1 MKIFGIT
8 GGVATGK
15 STVTQ
20 MLAEEG
26 ALTVSADDI
35 ARAQLAP
42 GTALTKAVLIA
53 FPLCRDAT
61 GQGIDRRALSHLIFA
76 DTQARTQLEALTHPA
91 IIAALKAQIEE
102 WQSYSTARACAVEI
116 PLLFEADLGRL
127 VDVVVVVACEETT
140 QIMRLQTRQV
150 IDEAEARRQI
160 AAQWPISAKIARA
173 DIVINTD
180 KGLEDTRRQVQALWD
195 TL

>member
-1 MKIFGIT
+1 MKILGIT

-42 GTALTKAVLIA
+42 GTELTQAVLAA

-91 IIAALKAQIEE
+91 IIAALELQITE
-102 WQSYSTARACAVEI
+102 WRNAGPGIAIAEI

>member
-15 STVTQ
+15 STVTG

-42 GTALTKAVLIA
+42 GTELTQAVLIA

-76 DTQARTQLEALTHPA
+76 DTQARTRLEALTHPA
-91 IIAALKAQIEE
+91 IIAALELQITE
-102 WQSYSTARACAVEI
+102 WRNAGPGIAIAEI

>member
-15 STVTQ
+15 STVTG

-42 GTALTKAVLIA
+42 GTELTQAVLIA

-91 IIAALKAQIEE
+91 IIAALELQITE
-102 WQSYSTARACAVEI
+102 WRNAGPGIAIAEI

>member
-1 MKIFGIT
+1 MKILGIT

-42 GTALTKAVLIA
+42 GTELTQAVLIA

-76 DTQARTQLEALTHPA
+76 DTQARTRLEALTHPA
-91 IIAALKAQIEE
+91 IIAALELQITE
-102 WQSYSTARACAVEI
+102 WRNAGPGIAIAEI

-160 AAQWPISAKIARA
+160 AAQWPISAKIAHA

>member
-1 MKIFGIT
+1 MKILGIT

-15 STVTQ
+15 STVTR

-42 GTALTKAVLIA
+42 GTELTQAVLAA

-91 IIAALKAQIEE
+91 IIAALELQITE
-102 WQSYSTARACAVEI
+102 WRNAGPGIAIAEI

>member
-42 GTALTKAVLIA
+42 GTELTQAVLIA

-91 IIAALKAQIEE
+91 IIAALELQITE
-102 WQSYSTARACAVEI
+102 WRNAGPGIAIAEI

>member
-15 STVTQ
+15 STVTG

-42 GTALTKAVLIA
+42 GTELTQTVLAA

-91 IIAALKAQIEE
+91 IIAALELQITE
-102 WQSYSTARACAVEI
+102 WRNAGPGIAIAEI

>member
-20 MLAEEG
+20 MLAEAG

-35 ARAQLAP
+35 AREQLAP
-42 GTALTKAVLIA
+42 GMGLTGAVLAA

-61 GQGIDRRALSHLIFA
+61 GQGIDRRALGHLIFA
-76 DTQARTQLEALTHPA
+76 DAQARARLEALTHPA
-91 IIAALKAQIEE
+91 IIAALELQITE
-102 WQSYSTARACAVEI
+102 WRNAGPGIAIAEI
-116 PLLFEADLGRL
+116 PLLFEADLERL
-127 VDVVVVVACEETT
+127 VDVVVVVACKETT
-140 QIMRLQTRQV
+140 QITRLQTRQV
-150 IDEAEARRQI
+150 VDEAEARRQI

>member
-15 STVTQ
+15 STVTR

-42 GTALTKAVLIA
+42 GTELTQAVLIA

-76 DTQARTQLEALTHPA
+76 DTQARTRLEALTHPA
-91 IIAALKAQIEE
+91 IIAALELQITE
-102 WQSYSTARACAVEI
+102 WRNAGPGIAIAEI

>member
-1 MKIFGIT
+1 MKILGIT

-42 GTALTKAVLIA
+42 GTELTQTVLAA

-91 IIAALKAQIEE
+91 IIAALELQITE
-102 WQSYSTARACAVEI
+102 WRNAGPGIAIAEI

>member
-15 STVTQ
+15 STVTG

-42 GTALTKAVLIA
+42 GTELTQAVLIA

-91 IIAALKAQIEE
+91 IIAALELQITE
-102 WQSYSTARACAVEI
+102 WRNAGPGIAIAEI

-180 KGLEDTRRQVQALWD
+180 KGLEDTRRQIQALWD

>member
-15 STVTQ
+15 STVTR

-42 GTALTKAVLIA
+42 GTELTQAVLAA

-61 GQGIDRRALSHLIFA
+61 GEGIDRRALSHLIFA
-76 DTQARTQLEALTHPA
+76 DAQARARLEALTHPA
-91 IIAALKAQIEE
+91 IIAALELQITE
-102 WQSYSTARACAVEI
+102 WHNAGPGIAIAEI
-116 PLLFEADLGRL
+116 PLLFEADLERL
-127 VDVVVVVACEETT
+127 VDAVVVVACGEAN
-140 QIMRLQTRQV
+140 QIARLQIRQG
-150 IDEAEARRQI
+150 IGAAEARRQI

-173 DIVINTD
+173 DVVIMTD
-180 KGLEDTRRQVQALWD
+180 GSLEDTRRQVQEFWD
-195 TL
+195 SL

>member
-42 GTALTKAVLIA
+42 GTELTQAVLAA

-91 IIAALKAQIEE
+91 IIAALELQITE
-102 WQSYSTARACAVEI
+102 WRNAGPGIAIAEI

>member
-15 STVTQ
+15 STVTR

-42 GTALTKAVLIA
+42 GTELTQTVLAA

-76 DTQARTQLEALTHPA
+76 DAQARTQLEALTHPA
-91 IIAALKAQIEE
+91 IIAALELQITE
-102 WQSYSTARACAVEI
+102 WRNAGPGIAIAEI

>member
-15 STVTQ
+15 STVTR

-42 GTALTKAVLIA
+42 GTELTQTVLAA

-76 DTQARTQLEALTHPA
+76 DTQARTRLEALTHPA
-91 IIAALKAQIEE
+91 IIAALELQITE
-102 WQSYSTARACAVEI
+102 WRNAGPGIAIAEI

>member
-1 MKIFGIT
+1 MKILGIT

-15 STVTQ
+15 STVTG

-42 GTALTKAVLIA
+42 GTELTQAVLIA

-91 IIAALKAQIEE
+91 IIAALELQITE
-102 WQSYSTARACAVEI
+102 WRNAGPGIAIAEI

>member
-15 STVTQ
+15 STVTR

-42 GTALTKAVLIA
+42 GTELTQAVLAA

-91 IIAALKAQIEE
+91 IIAALELQITE
-102 WQSYSTARACAVEI
+102 WRNAGPGIAIAEI

>member
-15 STVTQ
+15 STVTG

-42 GTALTKAVLIA
+42 GTELTQTVLAA

-91 IIAALKAQIEE
+91 IIAALELQITE
-102 WQSYSTARACAVEI
+102 WRNAGPEIAIAEI